1 LTSLKELTFL
11 RHVTTPGNNTVEF
24 EFGDSLH
31 THIIIQKAKEEL
43 MDLFAA
49 WVKNGG
55 VPLELNFQ
63 WILFGAVD
71 LPPWSAD
78 NEPYRHFDEAFTL
91 SSGRV

>member
-1 LTSLKELTFL
+1 VVF
-11 RHVTTPGNNTVEF
+11 EF
-24 EFGDSLH
+24 EDSLH
-31 THIIIQKAKEEL
+31 THVIIQKAKEEP

-55 VPLELNFQ
+55 VLLEFNFQ

-78 NEPYRHFDEAFTL
+78 NEPYTHFDEAFSL
-91 SSGRV
+91 SSSGV